1 MIFGWSKLPRGNH
14 LKMTAIL
21 SMRVQISVY
30 FESVIS
36 HQNAGEVVWAIN
48 HFETSSIKK
57 RWEKDAL
64 ENLKKHHMGLEPEFW
79 QRLDYWHSR
88 NLIAIFRFLFKEKL
102 KILFRFFLNY
112 LDSSWNTK
120 YAAKLDMSKRL

>member
-36 HQNAGEVVWAIN
+36 HQNAGEVVLAIN

-79 QRLDYWHSR
+79 QRLDYGH
-88 NLIAIFRFLFKEKL
+88 IPEI
-102 KILFRFFLNY
+102 
-112 LDSSWNTK
+112 
-120 YAAKLDMSKRL
+120 